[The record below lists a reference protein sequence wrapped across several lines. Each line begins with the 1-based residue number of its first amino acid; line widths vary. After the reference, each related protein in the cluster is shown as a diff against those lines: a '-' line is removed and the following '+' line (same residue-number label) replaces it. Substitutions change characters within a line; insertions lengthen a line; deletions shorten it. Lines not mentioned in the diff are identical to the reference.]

1 MATDRHRKRGSYPCA
16 PGYDRPLSQI
26 MTARGYGLLALA
38 VVLLFG
44 FLPSAF
50 AQTVCTLDA
59 DAALAAVFAM
69 PTQEVLAQ
77 AFGIGLFTP
86 LTGYLVAYY
95 VGLFVNMWKN

>member
-1 MATDRHRKRGSYPCA
+1 
-16 PGYDRPLSQI
+16 
-26 MTARGYGLLALA
+26 MTPRAYGLLAFA
-38 VVLLFG
+38 FVLLIG
-44 FLPSAF
+44 LASSAH

-59 DAALAAVFAM
+59 DQAFATLFAM

-95 VGLFVNMWKN
+95 VGLLVNLWKS

>member
-1 MATDRHRKRGSYPCA
+1 
-16 PGYDRPLSQI
+16 
-26 MTARGYGLLALA
+26 MTPRSYGLLALA
-38 VVLLFG
+38 VVLLLG

-59 DAALAAVFAM
+59 DQALASLFAM

-95 VGLFVNMWKN
+95 VGLLVNLWNS